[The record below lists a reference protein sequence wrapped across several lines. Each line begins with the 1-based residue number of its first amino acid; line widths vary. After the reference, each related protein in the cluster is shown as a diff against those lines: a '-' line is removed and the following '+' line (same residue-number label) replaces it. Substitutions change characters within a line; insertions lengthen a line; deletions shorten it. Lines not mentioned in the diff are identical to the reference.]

1 MNTDSIGR
9 IIKEKRKEI
18 GLTQEQL
25 AEQLNLNPKTVS
37 RWERG
42 TNVPD
47 VSVLNSIA
55 EVLSV
60 DVEELVLGKT
70 KENQV
75 KTSPD
80 QRPET
85 RVIRHKTLYETNRTI
100 TVCLIICTVVF
111 ADILFGYLSTSLK
124 WNVSNR
130 VFVPEGIII
139 SLLFGKYGEARNED
153 GKIMVKAL
161 SLLIAC
167 GFLEV
172 LMIVLKLMISAR
184 CLQEKPYDGNKREL
198 KKGK

>member
-60 DVEELVLGKT
+60 DVEALVLGKT

-80 QRPET
+80 QGPET
-85 RVIRHKTLYETNRTI
+85 RVTRHKKLYETNRTI
-100 TVCLIICTVVF
+100 TV
-111 ADILFGYLSTSLK
+111 
-124 WNVSNR
+124 
-130 VFVPEGIII
+130 
-139 SLLFGKYGEARNED
+139 
-153 GKIMVKAL
+153 
-161 SLLIAC
+161 
-167 GFLEV
+167 
-172 LMIVLKLMISAR
+172 
-184 CLQEKPYDGNKREL
+184 
-198 KKGK
+198 